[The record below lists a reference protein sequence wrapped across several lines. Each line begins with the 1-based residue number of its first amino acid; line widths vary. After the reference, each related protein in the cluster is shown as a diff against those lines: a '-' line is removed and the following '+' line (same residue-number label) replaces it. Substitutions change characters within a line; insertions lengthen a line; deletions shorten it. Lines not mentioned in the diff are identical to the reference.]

1 MRLDSA
7 RADQVT
13 ALVFFVL
20 GVAMAA
26 GGFTMDRLEV
36 RQIHPAS
43 IPGLVPMILGGLLAV
58 CAIGLWSG
66 ARSREDAPDTDPD
79 TDRDTD
85 DVSLHNL
92 GFAALYTVVY
102 ALGLVGRMP
111 FELATGIFITVFVL
125 HFTRE
130 RLAEGRHPA
139 VWIGSAVLYAVI
151 CSAAVAALFR
161 YAFLVRLP

>member
-20 GVAMAA
+20 GVAMTI
-26 GGFTMDRLEV
+26 GGYTMDRLEV

-43 IPGLVPMILGGLLAV
+43 IPGLVPMALGGLLAV
-58 CAIGLWSG
+58 CAVGLWLG
-66 ARSREDAPDTDPD
+66 ARGREDGPVS
-79 TDRDTD
+79 D
-85 DVSLHNL
+85 DVSLKNL

-111 FELATGIFITVFVL
+111 FELATWIFITVFVL

-139 VWIGSAVLYAVI
+139 VWFGSAVLYAVI
-151 CSAAVAALFR
+151 CSGAVAALFR

>member
-20 GVAMAA
+20 GVAMAI
-26 GGFTMDRLEV
+26 GGYTMDRLEI

-43 IPGLVPMILGGLLAV
+43 IPGLVPMILGGLLAL
-58 CAIGLWSG
+58 CAVALYFG
-66 ARSREDAPDTDPD
+66 ARKREDGPDAG
-79 TDRDTD
+79 

-139 VWIGSAVLYAVI
+139 LWIGGALLYAVI

>member
-20 GVAMAA
+20 GVAMAI
-26 GGFTMDRLEV
+26 GGYTMDRLEV

-66 ARSREDAPDTDPD
+66 ARSREDAPDTD
-79 TDRDTD
+79 

-92 GFAALYTVVY
+92 GFAALYTVIY

-125 HFTRE
+125 HFTKE

>member
-20 GVAMAA
+20 GVAMAI
-26 GGFTMDRLEV
+26 GGYTMDRLEV

-43 IPGLVPMILGGLLAV
+43 IPGLVPMILGALLAL
-58 CAIGLWSG
+58 CAIGLYLG
-66 ARSREDAPDTDPD
+66 ARKREDDPD
-79 TDRDTD
+79 TG
-85 DVSLHNL
+85 DVSMKNL

-139 VWIGSAVLYAVI
+139 LWIGGALLYAVI

>member
-7 RADQVT
+7 RADQVS

-20 GVAMAA
+20 GVAMAV
-26 GGFTMDRLEV
+26 GGYTMDRLEI

-58 CAIGLWSG
+58 CAIGLYLG
-66 ARSREDAPDTDPD
+66 ARTSDDGPA
-79 TDRDTD
+79 TD

-139 VWIGSAVLYAVI
+139 VWIGGALVYAVI
-151 CSAAVAALFR
+151 CSATVSALFR

>member
-20 GVAMAA
+20 GVSLGI
-26 GGFTMDRLEV
+26 GGYTMDRLEV

-43 IPGLVPMILGGLLAV
+43 IPGLVPMILGVLLAL
-58 CAIGLWSG
+58 CAIGLYLG
-66 ARSREDAPDTDPD
+66 ARKREDGPE
-79 TDRDTD
+79 TD
-85 DVSLHNL
+85 DVSMGNL
-92 GFAALYTVVY
+92 GFAALYTVIY

-125 HFTRE
+125 HFTYD
-130 RLAEGRHPA
+130 RLAEGRHFA
-139 VWIGSAVLYAVI
+139 VWVGGAVLYAVI

>member
-20 GVAMAA
+20 GVAMAI
-26 GGFTMDRLEV
+26 GGYTMDRLEI
-36 RQIHPAS
+36 RQIHTAS
-43 IPGLVPMILGGLLAV
+43 IPGLVPMILGGLLAL
-58 CAIGLWSG
+58 CAIGLYLG
-66 ARSREDAPDTDPD
+66 ARKRIDGPA
-79 TDRDTD
+79 TD

-111 FELATGIFITVFVL
+111 FELATGIFITVFVM

-130 RLAEGRHPA
+130 TLAEGRHPA
-139 VWIGSAVLYAVI
+139 VWIGAALLYAVI

>member
-20 GVAMAA
+20 GISMAI
-26 GGFTMDRLEV
+26 GGYNMDRLEV
-36 RQIHPAS
+36 RHIHPAS
-43 IPGLVPMILGGLLAV
+43 IPGLLPMILGVLLAGS
-58 CAIGLWSG
+58 AIALYLG
-66 ARSREDAPDTDPD
+66 AKNREDAPPADGD
-79 TDRDTD
+79 
-85 DVSLHNL
+85 SLRNL
-92 GFAALYTVVY
+92 GFAVVYTVAY

-125 HFTRE
+125 HFTYD

-139 VWIGSAVLYAVI
+139 IWLGSAVLYAAI
-151 CSAAVAALFR
+151 CSAAVSSLFR